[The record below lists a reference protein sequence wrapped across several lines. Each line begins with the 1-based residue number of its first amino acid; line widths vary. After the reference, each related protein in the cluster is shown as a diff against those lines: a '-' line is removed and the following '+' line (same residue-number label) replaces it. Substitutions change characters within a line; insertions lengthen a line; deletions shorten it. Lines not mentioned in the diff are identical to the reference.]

1 MPNIDAPKG
10 FWPVRRNDGSPYTG
24 QVEHYLI
31 PASDATAVYIGDVVD
46 LAGSSGAAGT
56 VVSGINVEG
65 MPTIV
70 RHSVATTGQAIV
82 GVVVGFKYAPGTTL
96 PEKKHREASTAR
108 VAMVALARDN
118 IFAVQEDAD
127 TTPIAAASVGLNVAL
142 ILTAGSA
149 TTGLSAMEIDSSTVA
164 TTATMPVRILGL
176 HRSVG
181 NAFNTAGSGS
191 DQAIFEVKFNTEVF
205 ADNVAGV

>member
-10 FWPVRRNDGSPYTG
+10 FWPVRRNDGSPWSG

-31 PASDATAVYIGDVVD
+31 PSTDATAVFIGDIVD
-46 LAGSSGAAGT
+46 AAGSAGGAGT
-56 VVSGINVEG
+56 YVSGINVEG
-65 MPTIV
+65 MPTV
-70 RHSVATTGQAIV
+70 TRHTSATTGQAIV
-82 GVVVGFKYAPGTTL
+82 GVVVGFKVAPGTAL
-96 PEKKHREASTAR
+96 LDVKHRAASTNR

-118 IFAVQEDAD
+118 IFEVQEDAD
-127 TTPIAAASVGLNVAL
+127 TTPIAAASIGLNAGL

-164 TTATMPVRILGL
+164 TTATLPVRVLGL
-176 HRSVG
+176 SRRVG
-181 NAFNTAGSGS
+181 NAFNTGGSNT
-191 DQAIFEVKFNTEVF
+191 DQAVFEVKFNTEVF